1 MKKLILMTTAIL
13 TLNTTVAVAGTCELG
28 TVIKGQN
35 GHEYCVSAPAM
46 TWWSA
51 IVWCEKQG

>member
-28 TVIKGQN
+28 AVIKGQN

-46 TWWSA
+46 P
-51 IVWCEKQG
+51 